1 MLLLQNSE
9 NIQPTFY
16 CRKEF
21 FPGAPHHCAVSG
33 FGSTGVNPP
42 GIPLHRHP
50 IRFELL
56 LAAKVCLKCTMF
68 GYCQRMKLGN
78 HNTNTQSCAYRC
90 TRASA
95 YRLWSLS
102 PVALLFQELPT
113 FCATVGKCCPSAR
126 FLVTCS
132 CLRERPHNK
141 CRNVRPVTEM
151 RRQPEPPVPRPSAF
165 RSAPRHRKYV
175 CRWRDFC
182 KFTCLHVLFIRHSY
196 RTL

>member
-50 IRFELL
+50 VRFELL

-78 HNTNTQSCAYRC
+78 HNTNTQSCGQVHARLC
-90 TRASA
+90 LQALVVVTGRNPASGASNLLRHSGEVLPKCSILGNLFLPAKKAAQQVPERATGDRDAAATRAA
-95 YRLWSLS
+95 RAPAKCLPICS
-102 PVALLFQELPT
+102 PAQKIRVQVA
-113 FCATVGKCCPSAR
+113 
-126 FLVTCS
+126 
-132 CLRERPHNK
+132 
-141 CRNVRPVTEM
+141 
-151 RRQPEPPVPRPSAF
+151 
-165 RSAPRHRKYV
+165 
-175 CRWRDFC
+175 
-182 KFTCLHVLFIRHSY
+182 
-196 RTL
+196 